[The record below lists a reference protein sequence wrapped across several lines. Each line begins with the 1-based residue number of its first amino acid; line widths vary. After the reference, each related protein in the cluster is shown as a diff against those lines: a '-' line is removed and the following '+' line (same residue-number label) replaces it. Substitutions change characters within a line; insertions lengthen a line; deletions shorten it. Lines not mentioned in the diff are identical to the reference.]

1 MEEALTLI
9 KVGLL
14 TFLAVVSFCI
24 DIFFIILR
32 SVRLILQRRKEAG
45 SQDLDFLEQVDEEID
60 KGAMFNVVQILQGLG
75 LKTARQIFCLFSHC
89 IDAKK
94 HIQELQISHADT
106 INELEKTRNMLVLQH
121 KINKDYQTEV
131 YVYIYETLFLQDK
144 LM

>member
-60 KGAMFNVVQILQGLG
+60 KGAMFNVVQILRDQ
-75 LKTARQIFCLFSHC
+75 
-89 IDAKK
+89 
-94 HIQELQISHADT
+94 
-106 INELEKTRNMLVLQH
+106 V
-121 KINKDYQTEV
+121 
-131 YVYIYETLFLQDK
+131 
-144 LM
+144 